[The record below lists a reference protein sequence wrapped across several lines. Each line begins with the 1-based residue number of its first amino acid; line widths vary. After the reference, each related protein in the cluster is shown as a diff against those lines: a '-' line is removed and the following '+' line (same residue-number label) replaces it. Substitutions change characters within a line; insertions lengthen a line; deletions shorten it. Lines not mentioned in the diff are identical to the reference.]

1 MCGAPN
7 LVKGDQG
14 MKFVASLT
22 MNASDLRRA
31 IQLWDASGDSRDPFA
46 YVLISPLFAQPSTL
60 RIVREEL
67 KEKRGSQVYFDSGG
81 YYVQQGRLTYEEL
94 YGLLMDFYRQNRWAD
109 WYVLP
114 DWVPTS
120 RDDPR
125 TVEHKVRATIT
136 VGRLFYNELP
146 DDLKRRTLPV
156 VQAHT
161 KAQVMDCMET
171 YTQFAAGPI
180 GFGSFG
186 TSGSTSGINTVTNQ
200 SVEMLR
206 MLVDL
211 AKKGGFNIH
220 LFGVSTPPILY
231 FFHQLGV
238 TSFDSMAWM
247 KAAGYGN
254 VFLPF
259 VRGYM
264 ATYRVTERT
273 HIYREEFERLKTMTG
288 HHCPFCDDFSALSS
302 NRMYRIMHNLTSV
315 LDTLELAQSGN
326 LSHEQ
331 IIQIIALG
339 SPRYLR
345 YYGES

>member
-1 MCGAPN
+1 
-7 LVKGDQG
+7 

-22 MNASDLRRA
+22 MSASDLREA
-31 IQLWDASGDSRDPFA
+31 IQLWDASGDTRNPFA
-46 YVLISPLFAQPSTL
+46 HVLVSPLFTQPSTL

-81 YYVQQGRLTYEEL
+81 YYVQQSRLTYEEL
-94 YGLLMDFYRQNRWAD
+94 YGLLMTYYLQNRWAD

-120 RDDPR
+120 QDDPQ

-136 VGRLFYNELP
+136 VSRLFYDELP
-146 DDLKRRTLPV
+146 DGLKKQALPV

-161 KAQVMDCMET
+161 KAQVIACMEA
-171 YTQFAAGPI
+171 YSRFAAGPI

-186 TSGSTSGINTVTNQ
+186 TSGSTNGVNTVTGQ

-206 MLVDL
+206 SLVEL
-211 AKKGGFNIH
+211 AKQGAFQIH

-231 FFHQLGV
+231 LFQQLEV
-238 TSFDSMAWM
+238 SSFDSMAWM
-247 KAAGYGN
+247 KAAGFGN
-254 VFLPF
+254 VFLPL

-264 ATYRVTERT
+264 ATYRVPRRT
-273 HIYREEFERLKTMTG
+273 HIYRDRFERLKAMTR
-288 HHCPFCDDFSALSS
+288 HRCPFCEDFSALTT
-302 NRMYRIMHNLTSV
+302 NRMCRVMHNLASV
-315 LDTLELAQSGN
+315 LDTVDLLQGGD

-331 IIQIIALG
+331 ILQIIASG
-339 SPRYLR
+339 SPSYLR
-345 YYGES
+345 YYGVD

>member
-1 MCGAPN
+1 MR
-7 LVKGDQG
+7 
-14 MKFVASLT
+14 FVASLT
-22 MNASDLRRA
+22 MSASDLRQA
-31 IQLWDASGDSRDPFA
+31 IQLWDASGDPRNPFA
-46 YVLISPLFAQPSTL
+46 HALVSPLFTRPSTL

-94 YGLLMDFYRQNRWAD
+94 YGLLMACYRQNRWAD

-120 RDDPR
+120 QDDPQ

-136 VGRLFYNELP
+136 VSKMFYDELP
-146 DDLKRRTLPV
+146 DGLKGQVLPV

-161 KAQVMDCMET
+161 RSQVMACMEA
-171 YTQFAAGPI
+171 YNEFAVGPI

-186 TSGSTSGINTVTNQ
+186 TSGSTNGINTVTKQ

-206 MLVDL
+206 TLIEL
-211 AKKGGFNIH
+211 AGQGGFNIH

-231 FFHQLGV
+231 LFQQLGIA
-238 TSFDSMAWM
+238 SFDSMAWM

-264 ATYRVTERT
+264 ATYRVAERT
-273 HIYREEFERLKTMTG
+273 HTYREQFERLKAMTG
-288 HHCPFCDDFSALSS
+288 HRCPFCEDFSVLTT
-302 NRMYRIMHNLTSV
+302 NRMYRIMHNLASV
-315 LDTLELAQSGN
+315 LDTLDLLHRAD

-331 IIQIIALG
+331 IIQIIASG
-339 SPRYLR
+339 SPSYLR
-345 YYGES
+345 YYGVD

>member
-1 MCGAPN
+1 
-7 LVKGDQG
+7 

-22 MNASDLRRA
+22 MNASDLRQT
-31 IQLWDASGDSRDPFA
+31 IQLWDVSGDSRNPFA
-46 YVLISPLFAQPSTL
+46 HVLVSPLFTRPSTL

-94 YGLLMDFYRQNRWAD
+94 YGLLMACYRQNRWAD

-120 RDDPR
+120 QDDSQ

-136 VGRLFYNELP
+136 VSKLFYDELP
-146 DDLKRRTLPV
+146 NGLKERVLPV

-161 KAQVMDCMET
+161 KAQVIACMET
-171 YTQFAAGPI
+171 YNQFAVGPI

-186 TSGSTSGINTVTNQ
+186 TSGSTNGVNTVTGQ

-206 MLVDL
+206 ALVGL
-211 AKKGGFNIH
+211 AKQDAFEIH

-231 FFHQLGV
+231 LFQQLEV
-238 TSFDSMAWM
+238 SSFDSMAWM
-247 KAAGYGN
+247 KAAGFGN
-254 VFLPF
+254 VFLPL

-264 ATYRVTERT
+264 ATYRVADRT
-273 HIYREEFERLKTMTG
+273 HTFQERFERLKAMTG
-288 HHCPFCDDFSALSS
+288 HQCPFCKDFSDLTT
-302 NRMYRIMHNLTSV
+302 NRMYRIMHNLASV
-315 LDTLELAQSGN
+315 LDTLDLLQMGD

-331 IIQIIALG
+331 ILQIIASG
-339 SPRYLR
+339 SPSYLR
-345 YYGES
+345 YYGVD

>member
-1 MCGAPN
+1 
-7 LVKGDQG
+7 

-22 MNASDLRRA
+22 MNASDLRQA
-31 IQLWDASGDSRDPFA
+31 IQLWDASGDPRDPFA
-46 YVLISPLFAQPSTL
+46 HALVSPLFIQPSTL

-67 KEKRGSQVYFDSGG
+67 KERRGSQVYFDSGG
-81 YYVQQGRLTYEEL
+81 YYVQQGRLAYEEL
-94 YGLLMDFYRQNRWAD
+94 YGLLMDYYRQNRWAD

-120 RDDPR
+120 QDDSQ

-136 VGRLFYNELP
+136 VSRLFYDELP
-146 DDLKRRTLPV
+146 DELKGRVLPV

-161 KAQVMDCMET
+161 KAQVIACMEA
-171 YTQFAAGPI
+171 YSQFAVGPI

-186 TSGSTSGINTVTNQ
+186 TSGSTNGVNTVTGQ

-206 MLVDL
+206 TLIDL
-211 AKKGGFNIH
+211 TKRDGFDIH

-231 FFHQLGV
+231 LFQQLEV
-238 TSFDSMAWM
+238 ASFDSMAWM

-254 VFLPF
+254 VFLPL

-264 ATYRVTERT
+264 ATYRVAERT
-273 HIYREEFERLKTMTG
+273 HTYRDQFERLKAMTG
-288 HHCPFCDDFSALSS
+288 HRCPFCEDFSVLTS
-302 NRMYRIMHNLTSV
+302 NRMHRIMHNLASV
-315 LDTLELAQSGN
+315 LDTLDILQEGH

-331 IIQIIALG
+331 IIRVIALG
-339 SPRYLR
+339 SPTYLR
-345 YYGES
+345 YYGVD

>member
-1 MCGAPN
+1 
-7 LVKGDQG
+7 

-22 MNASDLRRA
+22 MNASDLRQA
-31 IQLWDASGDSRDPFA
+31 IQLWDASGDPRNPFA
-46 YVLISPLFAQPSTL
+46 DVLVSPLFTRPSTL

-94 YGLLMDFYRQNRWAD
+94 YGLLMDYYRQNRWAD

-120 RDDPR
+120 QDDSQ

-136 VGRLFYNELP
+136 VSKLFYDELP
-146 DDLKRRTLPV
+146 DGLKERALPV

-161 KAQVMDCMET
+161 KAQVIACMEA
-171 YTQFAAGPI
+171 YNQFAVGPI

-186 TSGSTSGINTVTNQ
+186 TSGATNGVNTVTGQ

-206 MLVDL
+206 SLVEL
-211 AKKGGFNIH
+211 AKRGAFEIH

-231 FFHQLGV
+231 LFQQLEV
-238 TSFDSMAWM
+238 SSFDSMAWM
-247 KAAGYGN
+247 KAAGFGN
-254 VFLPF
+254 VFLPL

-264 ATYRVTERT
+264 ATYRVAGRT
-273 HIYREEFERLKTMTG
+273 HTYRERFERLKAMTG
-288 HHCPFCDDFSALSS
+288 HRCPFCEDFSALTT
-302 NRMYRIMHNLTSV
+302 NRMYRIMHNLASV
-315 LDTLELAQSGN
+315 LDTLDLLEVGD

-331 IIQIIALG
+331 ILQIIASG
-339 SPRYLR
+339 SPSYLR
-345 YYGES
+345 YYGVD

>member
-1 MCGAPN
+1 
-7 LVKGDQG
+7 
-14 MKFVASLT
+14 MKFIASLT
-22 MNASDLRRA
+22 MSASDLSQA
-31 IQLWDASGDSRDPFA
+31 IQLWDACGDHRNPFA
-46 YVLISPLFAQPSTL
+46 HVLISPLFARRSTL

-81 YYVQQGRLTYEEL
+81 YYVQQGRLAYDEL
-94 YGLLMDFYRQNRWAD
+94 YGLLMDFYCQNRWAD

-120 RDDPR
+120 QDDPQ

-136 VGRLFYNELP
+136 VGRLFYDELP
-146 DDLKRRTLPV
+146 GELKNRALPV

-161 KAQVMDCMET
+161 KAQVMDCMEA
-171 YTQFAAGPI
+171 YTQLAAGLI

-186 TSGSTSGINTVTNQ
+186 TSGSTNGVNTVTNQ

-206 MLVDL
+206 MLINL
-211 AKKGGFNIH
+211 ARKGGADIH

-231 FFHQLGV
+231 LFQQLGV
-238 TSFDSMAWM
+238 VSFDSMSWM

-254 VFLPF
+254 IFLPL

-264 ATYRVTERT
+264 VTHRVTERT
-273 HIYREEFERLKTMTG
+273 HVYREKFERLKAMTG
-288 HHCPFCDDFSALSS
+288 HHCPFCNDFSALSS
-302 NRMYRIMHNLTSV
+302 NRMYRIMHNLVSV
-315 LDTLELAQSGN
+315 LDTLELVHSDR

-331 IIQIIALG
+331 IMQIIALG

-345 YYGES
+345 YYGED